1 LDVDVISTSEA
12 TQRLSRS
19 VFFLWSFFNLQF
31 GEFFQDL
38 AGVLSGFHFRLNVQD
53 LSILAHDESDSVRES
68 FGIQNAIGF
77 GNLRVWIAQ
86 NGVVEFQ

>member
-1 LDVDVISTSEA
+1 M
-12 TQRLSRS
+12 
-19 VFFLWSFFNLQF
+19 
-31 GEFFQDL
+31 
-38 AGVLSGFHFRLNVQD
+38 LSGFHFRLNVQD